1 MSSDKQKLEGLASLE
16 MLKQVLPA
24 EDQRESTTQGMKRTG
39 NSNDTPSST
48 SRPDTTSSEDKR
60 SLCDASF
67 LCL

>member
-48 SRPDTTSSEDKR
+48 SRPDTASSEDKR
-60 SLCDASF
+60 TLCDASF

>member
-1 MSSDKQKLEGLASLE
+1 MSSDKQKLKGLASLE

-24 EDQRESTTQGMKRTG
+24 EDQRESTQGMKRTG

-48 SRPDTTSSEDKR
+48 SRPDTASSEDKR